1 MEPPGQGRVSSGHLD
16 DLPPWARALLERKR
30 AGHLGLVDGDGHPR
44 VLPVTFALAGDQLA
58 SVVDE
63 KPKRA
68 PGAELAR
75 VRWLRR
81 RPAAALTVDHYDED
95 WSQLAWVQALGQVE
109 VVDVAAHTQV
119 LAALQAKYGP
129 YRDRVPPGP
138 LLLLRPRRLLW
149 WRADQQHSPESG

>member
-1 MEPPGQGRVSSGHLD
+1 MTSSGHLD
-16 DLPPWARALLERKR
+16 NSPPWARALLERER
-30 AGHLGLVDGDGHPR
+30 TGHLGLIDGDGHPR
-44 VLPVTFALAGDQLA
+44 VLPVTFALAGGVLA
-58 SVVDE
+58 TAVDE

-95 WSQLAWVQALGQVE
+95 WSRLAWVQALGRIE
-109 VVDVAAHTQV
+109 VADVADHPHA
-119 LAALQAKYGP
+119 LAALQAKYAP

-138 LLLLRPRRLLW
+138 LLLLRPQRLLW
-149 WRADQQHSPESG
+149 WRAG

>member
-1 MEPPGQGRVSSGHLD
+1 MSSGHLD
-16 DLPPWARALLERKR
+16 NLPPWARALLERER
-30 AGHLGLVDGDGHPR
+30 VGHLALIDGEGHPR
-44 VLPVTFALAGDQLA
+44 VLPVTFALAGGVLA

-95 WSQLAWVQALGQVE
+95 WSRLAWVQALGRIE
-109 VVDVAAHTQV
+109 VADVADHPPV
-119 LAALQAKYGP
+119 LFALQVKYAP

-138 LLLLRPRRLLW
+138 LLLLRPQRVLW
-149 WRADQQHSPESG
+149 WRAG